1 MKHLYWLGL
10 IAFAAI
16 LCGCGTDESDSKI
29 ETQPEANPWTH
40 LKLNND
46 PNNFQFVIVSDR
58 TRGSRPG
65 VFADAVSKIN
75 LLQPEFVICVGDLI
89 EGYTKNERELDQ
101 QWDEFEGLIEKLQM
115 PFFYVPGNHD
125 ITNQTM
131 LKKWKQRLGRTYYH
145 FIYHDVL
152 ILCLN
157 TEGGNEERKS
167 ASLNR
172 DQMDYFRVVL
182 EKNPKVRWT
191 LVFMHKP
198 LWIYKNSG
206 WGEFEKMLTG
216 RDYTVFAGHKHRY
229 AMNVRQGQRH
239 IMLATTGGRSSLDG
253 PKAGT
258 FDHLV
263 WGTMSDQGPIL
274 ANLMLD
280 GIYDENI
287 ATQLDASGTE

>member
-145 FIYHDVL
+145 FK
-152 ILCLN
+152 
-157 TEGGNEERKS
+157 R
-167 ASLNR
+167 
-172 DQMDYFRVVL
+172 
-182 EKNPKVRWT
+182 
-191 LVFMHKP
+191 
-198 LWIYKNSG
+198 
-206 WGEFEKMLTG
+206 
-216 RDYTVFAGHKHRY
+216 
-229 AMNVRQGQRH
+229 
-239 IMLATTGGRSSLDG
+239 
-253 PKAGT
+253 
-258 FDHLV
+258 
-263 WGTMSDQGPIL
+263 
-274 ANLMLD
+274 
-280 GIYDENI
+280 
-287 ATQLDASGTE
+287 